1 MTEALPGTGTPGHFE
16 LYGCDTADMLFVHN
30 LFRSVY
36 GDAPMLVR
44 AVADGDVAR
53 AWIVSDH
60 LFELGERLHD
70 HHQTQDDELWVRLE
84 QRDPGSSTHVAR
96 MKAAHARIAELLDQ
110 LSTALH
116 EWRVG
121 ASAADRE
128 TVLAVTEQLL
138 RTLTDHL
145 DDEEATVLPIAART
159 MTQVEWDR
167 MAELARTKVPGDRL
181 SIYLGFLLSS
191 MPEAERERWKKDFLP
206 ASSRLAYEL
215 VGRHQYEKQRKLVYG
230 GDA

>member
-1 MTEALPGTGTPGHFE
+1 LTEALSAPGTPGHFE

-44 AVADGDVAR
+44 GVADGDVAR

-60 LFELGERLHD
+60 LFEIGERLHD
-70 HHQTQDDELWVRLE
+70 HHQTQDDELWGRLE
-84 QRDPGSSTHVAR
+84 QRDPGCTTQVAR
-96 MKAAHARIAELLDQ
+96 MKAAHARITELLAQ
-110 LSTALH
+110 LSAALH

-121 ASAADRE
+121 ASPADRE
-128 TVLAVTEQLL
+128 AVLAVTDDLL
-138 RTLTDHL
+138 RTLKDHL
-145 DDEEATVLPIAART
+145 ADEEATILPIAART

-167 MAELARTKVPGDRL
+167 MGELARAKVPSDRL
-181 SIYLGFLLSS
+181 AVHLGFLLAS
-191 MPEAERERWKKDFLP
+191 MPEAERDRWKKDFLP
-206 ASSRLAYEL
+206 ASARLAYDL

-230 GDA
+230 DAA